1 MIHCVLVDDDAQLR
15 ESVSGY
21 LQDFGMRV
29 TALADGRR
37 LRAALD
43 GDRVDVVLLDCM
55 LPGEDGFSLCRVLQA
70 SSAVPVIMLSARGDP
85 VSRVLGLELGADD
98 YITKPFDPRELVARI
113 HARVR
118 RTRQGTGSALGA
130 VEQHVRFAGWTFD
143 RLRRELRSPHGVQ
156 VSLSAAEFRL
166 LSAFV
171 ERPGRVLSREQ
182 LLELTRAPGT
192 EVSDRSIDLSVSRL
206 RQKLGDAAR
215 DGGVIRTVRGEGY
228 LFEFMGG
235 E

>member
-15 ESVSGY
+15 ESVGGY
-21 LQDFGMRV
+21 LRDFAMRV
-29 TALADGRR
+29 TVLADGRR
-37 LRAALD
+37 LLALLERE
-43 GDRVDVVLLDCM
+43 RVDVVLLDCM
-55 LPGEDGFSLCRVLQA
+55 LPGEDGFNLCRALR
-70 SSAVPVIMLSARGDP
+70 SSFAVPVIMLSARGDP

-118 RTRQGTGSALGA
+118 RVRHGTGSALDA

-143 RLRRELRSPHGVQ
+143 RMRRELRSPAGVQ

-182 LLELTRAPGT
+182 LLELTRAPGID
-192 EVSDRSIDLSVSRL
+192 VSDRSIDLSVSRL

-215 DGGVIRTVRGEGY
+215 DGGLIRTVRGEGY
-228 LFEFMGG
+228 LFDGAGG
-235 E
+235 A